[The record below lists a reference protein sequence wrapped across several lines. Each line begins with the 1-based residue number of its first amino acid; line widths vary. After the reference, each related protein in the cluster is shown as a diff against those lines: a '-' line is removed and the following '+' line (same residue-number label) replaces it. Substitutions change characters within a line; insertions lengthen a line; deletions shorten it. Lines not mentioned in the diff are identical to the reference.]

1 MNTMAEKNIVI
12 IGAGYSGVHAAQK
25 LAKNLKKTIQFRLP

>member
-1 MNTMAEKNIVI
+1 MAEKNIVI

-25 LAKNLKKTIQFRLP
+25 LAKKFKKDRFSFDYLN